1 MILDTVYKNPIYP
14 KEEACQAFSR
24 FFVHGG
30 KNWGRASAKKPLTIR
45 DPWHIRKMFALDT
58 VYRISVKKEGSVE
71 TTLGGLRVS
80 KKKSLREEV
89 YESLKKSILHGK
101 LTAGQ
106 RLIEEQLAHQVGIS
120 RTPVREAF
128 HKLERDE
135 LVTRL
140 PKGGFAVREFTKED
154 VEEIF
159 GIRSALESYA
169 AYLATLHI
177 TPDKISTLE
186 KKLKESEE
194 ALAKGDDDKVV
205 QLHTDF
211 HDLLY
216 KSCKSKKL
224 VEMINNFRDYFYRYR
239 AGLLHIENGVS
250 YSNKDHRQMLEAMKK
265 KNPRLAERLVR
276 KHLSRGKDLVLRE
289 IEEGRMA
296 P

>member
-1 MILDTVYKNPIYP
+1 MESTS
-14 KEEACQAFSR
+14 F
-24 FFVHGG
+24 GG
-30 KNWGRASAKKPLTIR
+30 IQ
-45 DPWHIRKMFALDT
+45 
-58 VYRISVKKEGSVE
+58 
-71 TTLGGLRVS
+71 VS
-80 KKKSLREEV
+80 KRKSLREEV
-89 YESLKKSILHGK
+89 YDSLKKSILHGK

-140 PKGGFAVREFTKED
+140 PKGGFAVRKFTKED

-169 AYLATLHI
+169 AYLATLHMA
-177 TPDKISTLE
+177 PDKISVLE
-186 KKLKESEE
+186 DKLKESED
-194 ALAKGDDDKVV
+194 ALEKGDTDKAV
-205 QLHTDF
+205 QLNTEF

-224 VEMINNFRDYFYRYR
+224 VEMINTFRDYFYRYR
-239 AGLLHIENGVS
+239 SALLHIQDGIS
-250 YSNKDHRQMLEAMKK
+250 SSTKDHRMMLEAMKK

-276 KHLSRGKDLVLRE
+276 KHLARGKELVLRE
-289 IEEGRMA
+289 IDEGRMI

>member
-1 MILDTVYKNPIYP
+1 M
-14 KEEACQAFSR
+14 
-24 FFVHGG
+24 
-30 KNWGRASAKKPLTIR
+30 
-45 DPWHIRKMFALDT
+45 
-58 VYRISVKKEGSVE
+58 KKEGSVE

-89 YESLKKSILHGK
+89 YQSLKKSILHGRLK
-101 LTAGQ
+101 GGQ
-106 RLIEEQLAHQVGIS
+106 RLIEEQLADQVGIS

-169 AYLATLHI
+169 AYLATLHMA
-177 TPDKISTLE
+177 PDKISILE
-186 KKLKESEE
+186 KKLKESED
-194 ALAKGDDDKVV
+194 ALEKGDDDKVV
-205 QLHTDF
+205 QLHNEF
-211 HDLLY
+211 YDLLY
-216 KSCKSKKL
+216 KSCRSKKL
-224 VEMINNFRDYFYRYR
+224 AEMIDSFRDYFYRYR
-239 AGLLHIENGVS
+239 SALLRTENGLT
-250 YSNKDHRQMLEAMKK
+250 YTNQYHRQMLEAMRK

-276 KHLSRGKDLVLRE
+276 THLAREKELVRKE
-289 IEEGRMA
+289 IEAGRMA

>member
-1 MILDTVYKNPIYP
+1 MKT
-14 KEEACQAFSR
+14 A
-24 FFVHGG
+24 
-30 KNWGRASAKKPLTIR
+30 
-45 DPWHIRKMFALDT
+45 
-58 VYRISVKKEGSVE
+58 
-71 TTLGGLRVS
+71 LGGQRVS
-80 KKKSLREEV
+80 QKKSLREDV

-101 LTAGQ
+101 LKARQ
-106 RLIEEQLAHQVGIS
+106 RLIEEQLADQAGIS

-140 PKGGFAVREFTKED
+140 PRGGFAVREFTKED

-177 TPDKISTLE
+177 TPDKISILE
-186 KKLKESEE
+186 DKVKESED
-194 ALAKGDDDKVV
+194 ALQEGDGDKVV
-205 QLHTDF
+205 QLHTEF

-216 KSCKSKKL
+216 KSCKSRKL

-239 AGLLHIENGVS
+239 SALLHVENGMS
-250 YSNKDHRQMLEAMKK
+250 YSNRDHRQMLEAMTK

-276 KHLSRGKDLVLRE
+276 RHLARGKELVLRE
-289 IEEGRMA
+289 IDEGRMV

>member
-1 MILDTVYKNPIYP
+1 VDT
-14 KEEACQAFSR
+14 A
-24 FFVHGG
+24 
-30 KNWGRASAKKPLTIR
+30 
-45 DPWHIRKMFALDT
+45 
-58 VYRISVKKEGSVE
+58 
-71 TTLGGLRVS
+71 LGGIRVS

-89 YESLKKSILHGK
+89 YESLKRSILHGK
-101 LTAGQ
+101 LKAGQ

-128 HKLERDE
+128 HKLERDD

-159 GIRSALESYA
+159 GIRTALESYA

-177 TPDKISTLE
+177 SPERIAALE
-186 KKLKESEE
+186 KKVSESER
-194 ALAKGDDDKVV
+194 ALKDAEDEKVV
-205 QLHTDF
+205 DLHTEF

-224 VEMINNFRDYFYRYR
+224 FEMINNFRDYFYRYR
-239 AGLLHIENGVS
+239 SALLHTENGMDAS
-250 YSNKDHRQMLEAMKK
+250 IQDHRGMLEAMKN
-265 KNPRLAERLVR
+265 KNPRLVERLVR
-276 KHLSRGKDLVLRE
+276 KHLERGKEIIMRE
-289 IEEGRMA
+289 IDEGRMA

>member
-1 MILDTVYKNPIYP
+1 MEKLLRGT
-14 KEEACQAFSR
+14 R
-24 FFVHGG
+24 FA
-30 KNWGRASAKKPLTIR
+30 RR
-45 DPWHIRKMFALDT
+45 
-58 VYRISVKKEGSVE
+58 
-71 TTLGGLRVS
+71 
-80 KKKSLREEV
+80 KSLHEEV
-89 YESLKKSILHGK
+89 YDSLRKSILHGK
-101 LTAGQ
+101 LEGGQ
-106 RLIEEQLAHQVGIS
+106 RLIEEQLAFQIGIS

-128 HKLERDE
+128 HKLERDD

-140 PKGGFAVREFTKED
+140 SKGGFAVRKFTRED

-169 AYLATLHI
+169 AYLATTHI

-186 KKLKESEE
+186 KKQKESED
-194 ALAKGDDDKVV
+194 ALSKGDDEKVV

-239 AGLLHIENGVS
+239 SGLLQIENGIS

-276 KHLSRGKDLVLRE
+276 KHLSRGKDLVLKE
-289 IEEGRMA
+289 IAEGRLA

>member
-1 MILDTVYKNPIYP
+1 MENL
-14 KEEACQAFSR
+14 
-24 FFVHGG
+24 
-30 KNWGRASAKKPLTIR
+30 
-45 DPWHIRKMFALDT
+45 
-58 VYRISVKKEGSVE
+58 
-71 TTLGGLRVS
+71 LGGIRVS
-80 KKKSLREEV
+80 KKKPLREEV
-89 YESLKKSILHGK
+89 YESLKKAILHGK
-101 LTAGQ
+101 LRAGQ

-140 PKGGFAVREFTKED
+140 PKGGFAVRKFTKED

-177 TPDKISTLE
+177 TPERISTLE
-186 KKLKESEE
+186 EKINETEK
-194 ALAKGDDDKVV
+194 ALQKGDDEKVV
-205 QLHTDF
+205 QLHTEF

-216 KSCKSKKL
+216 KACKSKKL
-224 VEMINNFRDYFYRYR
+224 LEMINNYRDYFYRYR
-239 AGLLHIENGVS
+239 SALLRTEKGMN
-250 YSNKDHRQMLEAMKK
+250 YSLEGHRRMVAAMKK

-276 KHLSRGKDLVLRE
+276 SHLARGKELVFKE
-289 IEEGRMA
+289 IEGGRMA